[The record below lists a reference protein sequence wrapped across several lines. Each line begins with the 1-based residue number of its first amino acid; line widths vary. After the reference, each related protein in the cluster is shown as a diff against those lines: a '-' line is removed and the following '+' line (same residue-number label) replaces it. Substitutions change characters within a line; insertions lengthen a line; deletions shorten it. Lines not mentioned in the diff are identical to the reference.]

1 MTTDDDPAAGG
12 HDHAAAADEV
22 VEICRD
28 LLRIDT
34 TNTGDN
40 RTSAGERAAAE
51 YVAAKL
57 AEVGLT
63 PEIRE
68 SAPGRTS
75 VVARF
80 EGADPSRGAL
90 LLHGH
95 LDVVPADPS
104 EWSVDPFAGEIRTQN
119 GDEYLFGRGAID
131 MKDFDAMLLATV
143 RDWRRRGVTP
153 PRDLVLAFTADEEAG
168 GVYGAHHLVNEHRH
182 LLDGCTEAIG
192 EVGGFSYTV
201 SN

>member
-1 MTTDDDPAAGG
+1 MIGAGRDALIGAARYEERMRADAADTTTT
-12 HDHAAAADEV
+12 AAADEV

-34 TNTGDN
+34 TNTGD
-40 RTSAGERAAAE
+40 TATGAGERAAAE

-80 EGADPSRGAL
+80 AGGDPGRDAL
-90 LLHGH
+90 LVPGH
-95 LDVVPADPS
+95 LDVVP
-104 EWSVDPFAGEIRTQN
+104 
-119 GDEYLFGRGAID
+119 
-131 MKDFDAMLLATV
+131 
-143 RDWRRRGVTP
+143 
-153 PRDLVLAFTADEEAG
+153 
-168 GVYGAHHLVNEHRH
+168 
-182 LLDGCTEAIG
+182 
-192 EVGGFSYTV
+192 
-201 SN
+201 

>member
-1 MTTDDDPAAGG
+1 MSPEDAPAAGRPTT
-12 HDHAAAADEV
+12 AVDEV

-34 TNTGDN
+34 TNTGDT

-63 PEIRE
+63 PDIRE
-68 SAPGRTS
+68 STPGRTS

-80 EGADPSRGAL
+80 EGADPSRDAL
-90 LLHGH
+90 LVHGH

-104 EWSVDPFAGEIRTQN
+104 EWSVDPFGGEIRD
-119 GDEYLFGRGAID
+119 GYLWGRGAID
-131 MKDFDAMLLATV
+131 MKDFDAM
-143 RDWRRRGVTP
+143 
-153 PRDLVLAFTADEEAG
+153 VLAVVRQWKRAG
-168 GVYGAHHLVNEHRH
+168 
-182 LLDGCTEAIG
+182 
-192 EVGGFSYTV
+192 
-201 SN
+201 